1 MAFHARIAFT
11 GVMADP
17 TRGSIAIG
25 DTFLVK
31 EDGEILEVT
40 KDIQKKFS
48 EISYVLDEEEPEEE
62 PKKPSPKKAAPAVK

>member
-11 GVMADP
+11 GVHSDP

-25 DTFLVK
+25 DTFIVNQ
-31 EDGEILEVT
+31 DGEVIEMT

-48 EISYVLDEEEPEEE
+48 EISYVLDEEAEEE
-62 PKKPSPKKAAPAVK
+62 P

>member
-31 EDGEILEVT
+31 DDGEILEMT

-48 EISYVLDEEEPEEE
+48 EISYVLDDDAEEEEP
-62 PKKPSPKKAAPAVK
+62 

>member
-25 DTFLVK
+25 DTFLVSQ
-31 EDGEILEVT
+31 DGELIEMT

-48 EISYVLDEEEPEEE
+48 EISYVLDEEEAEEEE
-62 PKKPSPKKAAPAVK
+62 P